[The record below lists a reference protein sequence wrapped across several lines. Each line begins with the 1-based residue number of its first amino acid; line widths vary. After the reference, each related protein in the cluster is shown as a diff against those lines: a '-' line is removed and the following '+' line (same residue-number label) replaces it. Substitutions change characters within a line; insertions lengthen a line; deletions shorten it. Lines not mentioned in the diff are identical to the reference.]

1 MLELLVGISAVV
13 GIASSIANI
22 VNSYSEEQ
30 QAKAALAQAK
40 AIQMQQ
46 VRENIKQAAV
56 SFRYNYI
63 AIQQK
68 LEQARQQSL
77 LEQYE
82 RYRQMLREVAL
93 HKVTQYAAGVQG
105 GVARLAEIQTR
116 LDADK
121 DINVHKRNLANVAKQ
136 LGLTKEAL
144 EAEYNAALQ
153 QAALQMQA
161 IEQATSWEELQL
173 ANQYAAYRTQML
185 GQALQS
191 AVQAWS
197 YFQSAGG

>member
-1 MLELLVGISAVV
+1 MLELLLGIGAAV